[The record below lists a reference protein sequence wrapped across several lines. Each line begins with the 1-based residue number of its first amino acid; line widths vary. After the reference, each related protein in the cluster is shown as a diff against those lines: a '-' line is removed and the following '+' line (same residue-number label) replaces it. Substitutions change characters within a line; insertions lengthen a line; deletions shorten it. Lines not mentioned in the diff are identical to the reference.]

1 MSAVCAC
8 GGGLLQAFG
17 AFILLDLEPGDI
29 GCAVTEPPQAGL
41 KNRGVRHLAER
52 RIARVMVF
60 LKRIIASGVVAADH
74 GPARVV
80 RVVLIGPM
88 KQVCVEKQHVA
99 WIHFNVDAFEHLLS
113 FAHALRIGA
122 GLIAGQHM
130 IHAAQLMR
138 SLENLH
144 AAVLPGRVEAVDT
157 TRAADLVTVRA
168 VSISPRILVRASKLL
183 RAGGELFVFGFP
195 ASHRNA
201 IAPFTEIRTF
211 QLLPGSPS
219 ELAVLCGG

>member
-1 MSAVCAC
+1 MTNRQAFAERLVDRAAQAGVIVDARQLEDLATYVELLRHWNRRINLTALPLEPLQDATLDRLLLEPLAAAAHIPDSAFVWFDLGS
-8 GGGLLQAFG
+8 GGGSPAIPLKIVRRAAHLTMIESRTKKCAF
-17 AFILLDLEPGDI
+17 LSE
-29 GCAVTEPPQAGL
+29 
-41 KNRGVRHLAER
+41 
-52 RIARVMVF
+52 
-60 LKRIIASGVVAADH
+60 
-74 GPARVV
+74 VV
-80 RVVLIGPM
+80 RTL
-88 KQVCVEKQHVA
+88 
-99 WIHFNVDAFEHLLS
+99 
-113 FAHALRIGA
+113 
-122 GLIAGQHM
+122 
-130 IHAAQLMR
+130 
-138 SLENLH
+138 NLTD